1 MPRVPRSSLVR
12 LAAPPDAVRAA
23 AIQQLAARPAATP
36 TTGSGRVADTLSLDS
51 PLDGEPPIEVTLTIP
66 RPRTET
72 VAAGTDVEIT
82 TEGSIDIPFFG
93 WFFGPLVRIAHRRA
107 HAYVAGALQAAV
119 AGTAAPPRPKPV
131 VALPPVAF
139 APEQALLVATASAA
153 TAVVAFAGA
162 LFGQLNSPISHAF
175 HASDAAI
182 GDATAITR
190 IGAVFALVMIALA
203 DRRGRRRS
211 ILIGVV
217 GSALACA
224 VSAVSPGLVVLTG
237 AQLFQRAFVGTTA
250 TVAFI
255 AVVEEA
261 PEGARAYA
269 ASMLAL
275 AGGFGFS
282 LSVVMLPFGD
292 LGNWG
297 WRVPFAI
304 GAGSIALAPLI
315 ARHLT
320 ETTRYTALA
329 ERTDVVRG
337 RVRDVIEQHG
347 HRFFLLAI
355 VAFMTAV
362 FSAPS
367 STFMNKYL
375 IDVRG
380 FSNTGIAV
388 FRTITTGVPGLVG
401 LLVGG
406 RLAEARG
413 RRPVAAVAL
422 AIATASQ
429 MVFFLTGG
437 PTLWVMAA
445 TSIFMA
451 GASGVA
457 LATLDAELF
466 STEVRSTSNALLLV
480 IGVVGSS
487 IGLLL
492 AGGLSDR
499 LGGLGRSTAITGIG
513 ALVVALFVV
522 PLLPETGAHALD
534 DISPIHTGDPDEY
547 LPEP

>member
-1 MPRVPRSSLVR
+1 MLAVDRLGATAGDNRILEIAPRDDRQP
-12 LAAPPDAVRAA
+12 
-23 AIQQLAARPAATP
+23 AIGL
-36 TTGSGRVADTLSLDS
+36 
-51 PLDGEPPIEVTLTIP
+51 TLTL
-66 RPRTET
+66 TG
-72 VAAGTDVEIT
+72 VDGHTDVAVAST
-82 TEGSIDIPFFG
+82 GAIDLPFFG
-93 WFFGPLVRIAHRRA
+93 WFFRPLVRIAHRRSRA
-107 HAYVAGALQAAV
+107 HALETLQAALD
-119 AGTAAPPRPKPV
+119 GRPGPPPPKAV

-139 APEQALLVATASAA
+139 SADQSHLIATAAAA

-175 HASDAAI
+175 HSSDAAI

-190 IGAVFALVMIALA
+190 AGALFALVAIALA

-217 GSALACA
+217 GSAVACA
-224 VSAVSPGLVVLTG
+224 ISAVAPGLVVLTG
-237 AQLFQRAFVGTTA
+237 AQLLQRAFVGTTA

-292 LGNWG
+292 LGHWG
-297 WRVPFAI
+297 WRIPFAL
-304 GAGSIALAPLI
+304 GAASIVLAPLI
-315 ARHLT
+315 ARNLT
-320 ETTRYTALA
+320 ETSRYTALA
-329 ERTDVVRG
+329 ARSEVLRG
-337 RVRDVIEQHG
+337 RVRDVFEQHRQ
-347 HRFFLLAI
+347 RFILLAI
-355 VAFMTAV
+355 VAFMTSL

-375 IDVRG
+375 TDVRG
-380 FSNTGIAV
+380 FSNTGIAL
-388 FRTITTGVPGLVG
+388 FRTITTGLPGLVG

-422 AIATASQ
+422 GIATATQ

-437 PTLWVMAA
+437 PVLWVMAA

-451 GASGVA
+451 GASGIA

-480 IGVVGSS
+480 IGVLGSVT
-487 IGLLL
+487 GLLI

-499 LGGLGRSTAITGIG
+499 LGGLGRSTALTGIG
-513 ALVVALFVV
+513 ALVVALLVV
-522 PLLPETGAHALD
+522 PRLPESAAHALD
-534 DISPIHTGDPDEY
+534 EISPIHTGDPDE
-547 LPEP
+547 

>member
-1 MPRVPRSSLVR
+1 MPRVPRSALVR
-12 LAAPPDAVRAA
+12 LAATPDAVAKVAVDRLRATRRDA
-23 AIQQLAARPAATP
+23 RVLEIAPDKDRQPAIGL
-36 TTGSGRVADTLSLDS
+36 
-51 PLDGEPPIEVTLTIP
+51 TLTLTGADGHTDLAI
-66 RPRTET
+66 TSS
-72 VAAGTDVEIT
+72 GTL
-82 TEGSIDIPFFG
+82 DIPFFG
-93 WFFGPLVRIAHRRA
+93 WFFRPLVRIAHRRLRK
-107 HAYVAGALQAAV
+107 HAVETLRAVLAGRP
-119 AGTAAPPRPKPV
+119 GPPRPKPV

-139 APEQALLVATASAA
+139 SPEQSHLIATAAAA
-153 TAVVAFAGA
+153 TAIVAFSGA

-175 HASDAAI
+175 HSSDAAI

-190 IGAVFALVMIALA
+190 AGALFALVAISLA

-211 ILIGVV
+211 ILFGVV
-217 GSALACA
+217 GSAIACA
-224 VSAVSPGLVVLTG
+224 ISAIAPGLVVLTG
-237 AQLFQRAFVGTTA
+237 AQLLQRAFVGTTG

-282 LSVVMLPFGD
+282 LAVVMLPFGD
-292 LGNWG
+292 LGHWG
-297 WRVPFAI
+297 WRVPFGL
-304 GAGSIALAPLI
+304 GAASIVLAPLI
-315 ARHLT
+315 ARNLA
-320 ETTRYTALA
+320 ETTRYAALA
-329 ERTDVVRG
+329 ERTDVLRG
-337 RVRDVIEQHG
+337 RIRDVFAQHRQ
-347 HRFFLLAI
+347 RFVLLAI
-355 VAFMTAV
+355 VAFMTSL

-375 IDVRG
+375 TDVRG

-388 FRTITTGVPGLVG
+388 FRTITTGLPGLLG

-413 RRPVAAVAL
+413 RRPVAAIAL
-422 AIATASQ
+422 GIATATQ

-437 PTLWVMAA
+437 PVLWVMAG

-451 GASGVA
+451 GASGIA

-480 IGVVGSS
+480 VGVLGSVT
-487 IGLLL
+487 GLLI

-499 LGGLGRSTAITGIG
+499 LGGLGRSTALTGIG
-513 ALVVALFVV
+513 ALVIALLIV
-522 PLLPETGAHALD
+522 PRLPESGAHALD
-534 DISPIHTGDPDEY
+534 EISPIHPSPRGQEDGDPDD
-547 LPEP
+547 

>member
-12 LAAPPDAVRAA
+12 LAATPDAVTTAA
-23 AIQQLAARPAATP
+23 VERLGATP
-36 TTGSGRVADTLSLDS
+36 GAPGTLEVAAPADRQPAIAL
-51 PLDGEPPIEVTLTIP
+51 TLTLTP
-66 RPRTET
+66 TDRTET
-72 VAAGTDVEIT
+72 DAHTDVTITSVGEI
-82 TEGSIDIPFFG
+82 EIPFFG
-93 WFFGPLVRIAHRRA
+93 WFFRPLAVIAHRRA
-107 HAYVAGALQAAV
+107 RVHAAETIRAALAGDPM
-119 AGTAAPPRPKPV
+119 PPPPKPV

-139 APEQALLVATASAA
+139 GAEQSHLIATAAAA
-153 TAVVAFAGA
+153 TAVVTFAGA

-175 HASDAAI
+175 HSSDAAL
-182 GDATAITR
+182 GVATTVTR
-190 IGAVFALVMIALA
+190 AGALFALVAIAVA

-217 GSALACA
+217 GSAVACA
-224 VSAVSPGLVVLTG
+224 ISAVAPGLVVLTG
-237 AQLFQRAFVGTTA
+237 AQLLQRAFVGTTG

-292 LGNWG
+292 LGHWG
-297 WRVPFAI
+297 WRIPFAL
-304 GAGSIALAPLI
+304 GAASIVLAPFI
-315 ARHLT
+315 ARNLM
-320 ETTRYTALA
+320 ETSRYTALT

-337 RVRDVIEQHG
+337 QLRDVLG
-347 HRFFLLAI
+347 NHRNRFILLAV
-355 VAFMTAV
+355 VAFMTSA

-375 IDVRG
+375 TDVRG

-388 FRTITTGVPGLVG
+388 FRTITTGIPGLVG

-437 PTLWVMAA
+437 PVLWVMAA

-480 IGVVGSS
+480 IGVLGSS
-487 IGLLL
+487 VGLLL
-492 AGGLSDR
+492 ASELSDQ
-499 LGGLGRSTAITGIG
+499 LGGLGRSTALTGIG
-513 ALVVALFVV
+513 ALVVALLVV
-522 PLLPETGAHALD
+522 PFLPESRAHLLD
-534 DISPIHTGDPDEY
+534 EISPIHPADPDD
-547 LPEP
+547 

>member
-12 LAAPPDAVRAA
+12 LAATPDAVTTVAVDR
-23 AIQQLAARPAATP
+23 LGATP
-36 TTGSGRVADTLSLDS
+36 GDAGVLEIA
-51 PLDGEPPIEVTLTIP
+51 PPDNRQPAIALTLTL
-66 RPRTET
+66 TADHDHT
-72 VAAGTDVEIT
+72 NVAIASSGT
-82 TEGSIDIPFFG
+82 IDIPFFG
-93 WFFGPLVRIAHRRA
+93 WFFRPPVRIARRRA
-107 HAYVAGALQAAV
+107 RTHAAETLRCALAGE
-119 AGTAAPPRPKPV
+119 PMPMRPKPV

-139 APEQALLVATASAA
+139 SADQSRLIATAAAA
-153 TAVVAFAGA
+153 TAVVTFGGA

-175 HASDAAI
+175 HSSDAAL

-190 IGAVFALVMIALA
+190 AGALFALVAISLA

-217 GSALACA
+217 GSAIACA
-224 VSAVSPGLVVLTG
+224 ISAVAPGLVVLTG
-237 AQLFQRAFVGTTA
+237 AQLLQRAFVGTTG

-282 LSVVMLPFGD
+282 LAVVMLPFGD
-292 LGNWG
+292 LGHWG
-297 WRVPFAI
+297 WRIPFAL
-304 GAGSIALAPLI
+304 GAASIVFAPFI
-315 ARHLT
+315 ARNLM
-320 ETTRYTALA
+320 ETTRYTALTA
-329 ERTDVVRG
+329 RTDVLRG
-337 RVRDVIEQHG
+337 RMRDVFRN
-347 HRFFLLAI
+347 HRNRFILLAI
-355 VAFMTAV
+355 VAFMTSA

-375 IDVRG
+375 TDVRG

-388 FRTITTGVPGLVG
+388 FRTITTGLPGLVG

-422 AIATASQ
+422 AIATATQ

-437 PTLWVMAA
+437 PVLWVMAA

-451 GASGVA
+451 GASGIA

-480 IGVVGSS
+480 IGVLGSAT
-487 IGLLL
+487 GLLL

-499 LGGLGRSTAITGIG
+499 LGGLGRSTALTGIG
-513 ALVVALFVV
+513 ALVVALLVV
-522 PLLPETGAHALD
+522 PLLPEPAAHMLD
-534 DISPIHTGDPDEY
+534 EISPIHTVDPDG
-547 LPEP
+547 